1 MGNSFT
7 MTGIHPGDY
16 RVGVNPCAAGRFGPP
31 YSPFPPVP
39 ADLES
44 LYVKSVRMGG
54 EEVLER
60 GVHLQGQPPRE
71 IEVVIGLNG
80 GIVQE
85 PLSIGDGNRS
95 ECGRGDIPAPALRR
109 RTDLYKST
117 LSDAS
122 GRFRLVGLAP
132 GEYRLF
138 SWDYVEEG
146 IWFDSEYLSSIETRG
161 KSIRISEG
169 LPKASELSVLGEDR

>member
-1 MGNSFT
+1 
-7 MTGIHPGDY
+7 
-16 RVGVNPCAAGRFGPP
+16 
-31 YSPFPPVP
+31 
-39 ADLES
+39 
-44 LYVKSVRMGG
+44 MGG
-54 EEVLER
+54 EDVLER

-71 IEVVIGLNG
+71 IEVVLGVSG
-80 GIVQE
+80 GIVQGTVLDRRQQ
-85 PLSIGDGNRS
+85 PFPNAVVAIV
-95 ECGRGDIPAPALRR
+95 PATALRR

-117 LSDAS
+117 LSDS
-122 GRFRLVGLAP
+122 RGRFRLVGLAP

-169 LPKASELSVLGEDR
+169 TTESVELSLQGEDR